1 MFYLL
6 WVYPL
11 LLSASFTCIVML
23 NSWMFIHHT
32 VKKQINL
39 WTKMFLNYKSSFS
52 VDTKVFI
59 YLYMY
64 YLSWY
69 VFYINNIYMYIL
81 SLVLLINK
89 YVYVSSICNFKSDAK
104 FLLDWN
110 WFQEYDMLLLMT
122 IDMLFDLYMSLYVTI
137 IDENWHVVWLVWKK
151 DFKIFH
157 IHIRIQT
164 LVKND
169 KFSLLYDCD
178 L

>member
-1 MFYLL
+1 MTQKRGKTQDLTSLCNPVKQMNLICLKFLLFYLL

-11 LLSASFTCIVML
+11 LLSLSYTCIVML

-32 VKKQINL
+32 VKKKINL
-39 WTKMFLNYKSSFS
+39 WTKMFLNSKSYFS

-89 YVYVSSICNFKSDAK
+89 YVCVSSICDFKSNAK
-104 FLLDWN
+104 CL
-110 WFQEYDMLLLMT
+110 
-122 IDMLFDLYMSLYVTI
+122 
-137 IDENWHVVWLVWKK
+137 
-151 DFKIFH
+151 
-157 IHIRIQT
+157 
-164 LVKND
+164 
-169 KFSLLYDCD
+169 
-178 L
+178 